1 MEREKERDIG
11 RYREIDQCIG
21 GRCRSSPNDLG
32 HVYRH
37 LWHKPARSHLFPFM
51 DRTHMLKVLR
61 VLIIT
66 DSVRNLV
73 DYESYCTFIGFFLY
87 DVLDR
92 DGHDKELAELCYE
105 TIIL

>member
-1 MEREKERDIG
+1 
-11 RYREIDQCIG
+11 
-21 GRCRSSPNDLG
+21 
-32 HVYRH
+32 
-37 LWHKPARSHLFPFM
+37 M
-51 DRTHMLKVLR
+51 DRSQMLKVLR

-66 DSVRNLV
+66 YSVRNLV

>member
-1 MEREKERDIG
+1 
-11 RYREIDQCIG
+11 
-21 GRCRSSPNDLG
+21 
-32 HVYRH
+32 
-37 LWHKPARSHLFPFM
+37 M

-61 VLIIT
+61 VLIII

-87 DVLDR
+87 YVLDR
-92 DGHDKELAELCYE
+92 DGHDKELADLCYE

>member
-1 MEREKERDIG
+1 
-11 RYREIDQCIG
+11 
-21 GRCRSSPNDLG
+21 
-32 HVYRH
+32 
-37 LWHKPARSHLFPFM
+37 M

-73 DYESYCTFIGFFLY
+73 DYESYYTFIGFFLY
-87 DVLDR
+87 DILDR
-92 DGHDKELAELCYE
+92 YAHDQELAELCYE